1 MPLMR
6 ELVLQAV
13 RDVTGELMPLSP
25 SHSAAATEAAL
36 SAVAAGVQFEEILED
51 WKDSVDG
58 NGIYLFRLLRVNSD
72 TGRRFG
78 ILCPQTI
85 SVFKYLKFQYV

>member
-1 MPLMR
+1 MPLCP
-6 ELVLQAV
+6 QAV

-58 NGIYLFRLLRVNSD
+58 NGTHLFHV
-72 TGRRFG
+72 
-78 ILCPQTI
+78 PQGQQ
-85 SVFKYLKFQYV
+85 FR